1 MLWGPLLHLVVRST
15 ARVIREKMR
24 RGGPAT
30 KASTNKNA
38 ALCCAAVPSLSTFE
52 RCCLGVRTP
61 SADRRV
67 ADGLQRRTHHYE
79 RIPPRVVGLSAAS
92 PSPLRLLL
100 GLDLHLL
107 GASSPFHCPLLSLPF
122 LIVVSYRR
130 AHSDRPA
137 GGATAATAAIVEIC
151 CAAMVYIARRPIQ
164 PSPFL
169 CAYLFFFFLREKEK
183 RRDEDICLV
192 LLGSSRLSCLVLSV
206 SV

>member
-1 MLWGPLLHLVVRST
+1 M
-15 ARVIREKMR
+15 K

-30 KASTNKNA
+30 NASTNKNA
-38 ALCCAAVPSLSTFE
+38 ALCCAVLCCAAVPSLSTFE

-79 RIPPRVVGLSAAS
+79 RIPPRVAGLSAAS
-92 PSPLRLLL
+92 PSPFRLLL

-151 CAAMVYIARRPIQ
+151 CAAMVYIAHRPIQ
-164 PSPFL
+164 PSPF
-169 CAYLFFFFLREKEK
+169 FMRIFIFFLFERKREEK
-183 RRDEDICLV
+183 R
-192 LLGSSRLSCLVLSV
+192 
-206 SV
+206 